1 MSFEIDKHVELL
13 ELRLFLLRA
22 LAEQLKDCRKD
33 FITMDLERMYSR
45 IAEQENL
52 CRQIQSLHPAVDSL
66 DRSRARQT
74 ESDEVAWAD
83 RLRRVMQEIGDAQT
97 EVARLNQIHAAFLR
111 RSSRT
116 VQMLMNFV
124 GNYAITYAPPVSSAP
139 PIAERG

>member
-52 CRQIQSLHPAVDSL
+52 CRQIQSLHPAVASL

-74 ESDEVAWAD
+74 ESNEVAWPATP
-83 RLRRVMQEIGDAQT
+83 RPPMQTIDDPHT
-97 EVARLNQIHAAFLR
+97 TL
-111 RSSRT
+111 
-116 VQMLMNFV
+116 
-124 GNYAITYAPPVSSAP
+124 
-139 PIAERG
+139 